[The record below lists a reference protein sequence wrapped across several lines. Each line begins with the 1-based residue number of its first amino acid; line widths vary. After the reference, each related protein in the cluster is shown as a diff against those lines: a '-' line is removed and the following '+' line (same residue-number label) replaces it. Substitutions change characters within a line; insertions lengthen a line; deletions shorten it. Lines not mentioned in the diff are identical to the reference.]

1 MQASSSLPINY
12 AVFSPVANQPQPH
25 AIPLISFRMPAGF
38 PSPANDYIE
47 EGLDLNCFLVQHKE
61 ASFMFTIEGD
71 SMRDAGI
78 LDGDKVIVD
87 RSVSARHGCIVI
99 AIVNGDYTVKRL
111 YKRGKRIELHPANPA
126 FQPIVFDAGQELQI
140 WGVVVGS
147 VRRYV

>member
-1 MQASSSLPINY
+1 MHAPTCLPRNPAI
-12 AVFSPVANQPQPH
+12 FSPLASQPKPSTVA
-25 AIPLISFRMPAGF
+25 LLSFRMPAGF

-47 EGLDLNCFLVQHKE
+47 EGLDLNCFLVQHRE

-87 RSVSARHGCIVI
+87 RSVTARHGCIVI
-99 AIVNGDYTVKRL
+99 AVVNGDYTVKRL

-126 FQPIVFDAGQELQI
+126 FDPITFDAGQELQI

>member
-1 MQASSSLPINY
+1 MQVSSSLPT
-12 AVFSPVANQPQPH
+12 FSALASQPQLQPL
-25 AIPLISFRMPAGF
+25 PLIRFRMPAGF

-47 EGLDLNCFLVQHKE
+47 DGLDLNCFLVQHKE
-61 ASFMFTIEGD
+61 ASFMFNIEGD

-87 RSVSARHGCIVI
+87 RAVTARHGCIVI
-99 AIVNGDYTVKRL
+99 AVVDGDYTVKRL
-111 YKRGKRIELHPANPA
+111 YKRGKRVELHPANPA
-126 FQPIVFDAGQELQI
+126 YAPIVFNAEQELQI